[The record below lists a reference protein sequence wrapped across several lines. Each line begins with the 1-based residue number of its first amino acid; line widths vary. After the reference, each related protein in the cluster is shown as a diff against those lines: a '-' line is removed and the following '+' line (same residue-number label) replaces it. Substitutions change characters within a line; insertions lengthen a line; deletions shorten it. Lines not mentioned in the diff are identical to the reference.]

1 MDTDQIK
8 IWTGDFGE
16 NYTER
21 CKFEGVE
28 EFNALYINRYG
39 ISRDQIIGDWLK
51 DVPKD
56 ARILEVGTN
65 IGNQLAALQRAGFKN
80 LYGIDV
86 QRSAVEKSKDL
97 YSGLD
102 IVVGSALDIPF
113 KDGFFDVVFTNNV
126 LIHIAP
132 KDIDKVLS
140 EMARVSGK
148 FIWGF
153 EYFAPEFTEIN
164 YRGNS
169 NLLWKADYGSLIC
182 KVNPEFAVFREE
194 LFDCLD
200 EPGLQDKSY
209 LLQKS

>member
-8 IWTGDFGE
+8 VWTSEFGVE
-16 NYTER
+16 YSER
-21 CKFEGVE
+21 CKFDSVE
-28 EFNALYINRYG
+28 DFNALYVNRYG
-39 ISRDQIIGDWLK
+39 VSRDDIIADWLC

-65 IGNQLAALQRAGFKN
+65 IGNQLAAMQRVGFTN

-86 QRSAVEKSKDL
+86 QRSAVEQSKEL
-97 YSGLD
+97 YDGLD

-113 KDGFFDVVFTNNV
+113 KDGFFDLVYTNNV
-126 LIHIAP
+126 LIHISP
-132 KDIDKVLS
+132 NDISTVLG
-140 EMARVSGK
+140 EMARVSK
-148 FIWGF
+148 KLIWGF
-153 EYFAPEFTEIN
+153 EYFAPEFTEIT

-169 NLLWKADYGSLIC
+169 NLLWKADYGSILC
-182 KVNPEFAVFREE
+182 KENPQFSPVREQ
-194 LFDCLD
+194 LYDCLD